1 MKYRKLGNT
10 NINVSVI
17 CLGTMTFGEQNTQK
31 EGFEQMDYAIERG
44 INFFDTAELYAV
56 MPRKETYGKTEE
68 IIGNWMKERKN
79 RDKIILASKIASKTD
94 DGLEWIRGGSNSLGF
109 DRKNMDIAIDNS
121 LKRLKTD
128 YIDLYQLHWPER
140 KVPKFGLLDFEFDPN
155 DNQWTRIEEVLE
167 NLDRLVKAGK
177 IRHVGLSNETPWG
190 VMKFLEISKQK
201 NLPKMVSIQ
210 NVYSLVNRVFDVAN
224 SEVSIRENCGLLA
237 YSPLAG
243 GRLSGKYI
251 GNKKPKNSR
260 YTIWPTRF
268 NRHHTKRGEVAIKAY
283 FDLANK
289 YGIKPSTFANSFVN
303 DRPFVTSN
311 IIGATS
317 MDQLKENIDS
327 IKITLSD
334 EILKEIENIHLSDPN
349 PCV

>member
-10 NINVSVI
+10 NIDVSVI
-17 CLGTMTFGEQNTQK
+17 CLGTMTFGEQNSET
-31 EGFEQMDYAIERG
+31 EGFEQMDYAFERG

-68 IIGNWMKERKN
+68 IVGNWMQKRKN
-79 RDKIILASKIASKTD
+79 RDKIILASKIASKSED
-94 DGLEWIRGGSNSLGF
+94 DLHWIRKGSKHLGF
-109 DRKNMDIAIDNS
+109 DRKNMDEAINNS
-121 LKRLKTD
+121 LIRLKTD

-140 KVPKFGLLDFEFDPN
+140 KVPKFGVLDFEYDPH
-155 DNQWTRIEEVLE
+155 DEWTAIEDVLE
-167 NLDRLVKAGK
+167 NLNRLVKAGK

-190 VMKFLEISKQK
+190 VMKFLQLSKEK
-201 NLPKMVSIQ
+201 NLPRMVSIQ

-224 SEVSIRENCGLLA
+224 SEVAIRENCGLLA

-251 GNKKPKNSR
+251 GNKKPKNAR
-260 YTIWPTRF
+260 YTIWPRRF
-268 NRHHTKRGEVAIKAY
+268 NRHHTKRGEIAIEAY
-283 FDLANK
+283 FNLAKK
-289 YGIKPSTFANSFVN
+289 YGLPPSLFANSFVN

-317 MDQLKENIDS
+317 MNQLKENIDS
-327 IKITLSD
+327 INVTLSK
-334 EILKEIENIHLSDPN
+334 EILREIENIHLSDPN